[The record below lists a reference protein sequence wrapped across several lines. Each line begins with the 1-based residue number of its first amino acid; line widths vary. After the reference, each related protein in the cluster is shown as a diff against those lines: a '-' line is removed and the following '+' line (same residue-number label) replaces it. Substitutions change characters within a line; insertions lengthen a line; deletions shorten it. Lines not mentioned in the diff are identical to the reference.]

1 MALAK
6 PPAKP
11 RRGHSHRNWV
21 RARHLEDWA
30 GTLNARHTL
39 PQLVRRLIRATGEGS
54 IRLEA
59 PAGEQTQRPGW
70 DGLVEASAHA
80 EFVPQGVSAWEMG
93 VDKDSRKK
101 AEADFAKR
109 QKESRGVIKRKSTF

>member
-39 PQLVRRLIRATGEGS
+39 PQLVRRLIRATREGS
-54 IRLEA
+54 LRLEA

-70 DGLVEASAHA
+70 DVLVDASGDA
-80 EFVPQGVSAWEMG
+80 ESLPQGAGGWGLSVEEDPERKAQAYYG
-93 VDKDSRKK
+93 SR
-101 AEADFAKR
+101 
-109 QKESRGVIKRKSTF
+109 Q